1 MQMQDQ
7 SQISEPT
14 KECYRCGRELPA
26 DAKTCSACG
35 RRQYRICYCSN
46 RIPVDTAECPHCG
59 ADWSD
64 STRVKRKKSR
74 SSRFNSAALLRSAGI
89 GAVIALVI
97 AGLFNIFITYFAA
110 IGVQGDALPGDFF
123 GLLDMASVGL
133 RRVGAAW
140 WQAALSRRSSI
151 LVFVICLA
159 VGAGI
164 GAVASL
170 AKVATRKLGRR
181 SKRGSSRGRSS
192 RSK

>member
-1 MQMQDQ
+1 MA
-7 SQISEPT
+7 
-14 KECYRCGRELPA
+14 A
-26 DAKTCSACG
+26 DAKTCPACG
-35 RRQYRICYCSN
+35 RRQYRICYCGN
-46 RIPVDTAECPHCG
+46 RIPVNTAECPHCG

-74 SSRFNSAALLRSAGI
+74 SSRLNSAGLLRSAGI

-110 IGVQGDALPGDFF
+110 IGVEGEALPDDFF

-133 RRVGAAW
+133 RRVAAAW
-140 WQAALSRRSSI
+140 WQAALTRRSSI
-151 LVFVICLA
+151 LAFAICVA

-170 AKVATRKLGRR
+170 AKVATLKLGRR
-181 SKRGSSRGRSS
+181 SKRGSSRRRSS